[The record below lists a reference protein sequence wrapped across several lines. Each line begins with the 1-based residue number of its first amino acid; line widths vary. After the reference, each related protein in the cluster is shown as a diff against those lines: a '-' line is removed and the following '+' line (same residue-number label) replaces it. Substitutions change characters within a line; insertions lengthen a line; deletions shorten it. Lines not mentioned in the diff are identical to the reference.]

1 MDDVSET
8 PAGWNGG
15 NYAKDIITK
24 RKVLY
29 TQVSE
34 D

>member
-15 NYAKDIITK
+15 NYAKDITK